1 MNRRHE
7 TCNREVLVQ
16 QIQLL
21 EGDFTALNLLRFPL
35 GLTSTSGFSVSFQI
49 MLSILESEPLITT
62 QQDKD
67 ENDESEWT
75 VVK

>member
-49 MLSILESEPLITT
+49 MLSILESEPLIT

>member
-49 MLSILESEPLITT
+49 MPSILESEPLKTT

-67 ENDESEWT
+67 ENDEREWT